1 MTGDVLQSLTSM
13 RRATVRLVVLA
24 ALLALAGC
32 GFHLQGAT
40 PLPDGVSSMY
50 VSYHDNY
57 RVGDPPLVSALK
69 QRLRRQHLL
78 GDVDA
83 PAQLDIVSVDNSQRV
98 VSVSPVDG
106 DAAEYELTTQVTFNY
121 SVNGA
126 EQLSGQTLST
136 TRDYSV
142 SDTQRLSSEGERDQ
156 LLEEMQQDL
165 ANLIFERI
173 AQSNHKLGRSD
184 SSAGGQGS

>member
-1 MTGDVLQSLTSM
+1 MIGHVPLSATLRS
-13 RRATVRLVVLA
+13 RAARVSAML

-32 GFHLQGAT
+32 GFHLQGAS
-40 PLPDGVSSMY
+40 PLPAGISSVH

-78 GDVDA
+78 GDIDA
-83 PAQLDIVSVDNSQRV
+83 PAELRIVRVENSQRI

-106 DAAEYELTTQVTFNY
+106 NVAEYALTTRVVFNY

-126 EQLSGQTLST
+126 EQLSGATLST

-142 SDTQRLSSEGERDQ
+142 SATQRLSSEGEHDQ
-156 LLEEMQQDL
+156 LLSQMQHDL
-165 ANLIFERI
+165 ANLILERM
-173 AQSNHKLGRSD
+173 AEANDKLGSPRVKD
-184 SSAGGQGS
+184 N